1 MRIKPLATSD
11 RFSVVAVMDGSAC
24 PAEEFLLSG
33 EESTRSSREG
43 LLLMLDRVSED
54 GWQGVP
60 AAWTHEADKARGIY
74 EFIKGPLRLFF
85 FKGERGQIAV
95 CTCGVRKTGQK
106 ANKAAV
112 DRAARLRDAYFEALK
127 NNTLTMV
134 DENGT

>member
-1 MRIKPLATSD
+1 
-11 RFSVVAVMDGSAC
+11 
-24 PAEEFLLSG
+24 
-33 EESTRSSREG
+33 
-43 LLLMLDRVSED
+43 MLDRVSED

-74 EFIKGPLRLFF
+74 EFIKGTLRLFF